1 MSGLKKWQCPHCP
14 QDSSRAWNIRV
25 HISRAH
31 SGFGR
36 PVEKG
41 RLGRSDKSLSSDSNN
56 SITYRKYSPNQSKS
70 SRPTFG
76 YEKVSKDNEKYGD
89 VIDYFYNFLRG
100 LEENKYKVGEIKR
113 IINQNSA
120 SESPGLMS
128 SINNGNLCP
137 NTNTNT
143 IIDNARTRPGNS
155 LNNTDS
161 SRLVHTHS
169 ARNSTAGSSEETRK
183 TSDSSFS
190 NSDKYEKLR
199 SSLHMGEEISPDPED
214 PRKRKKEKWV
224 IKRNLMGDIID
235 LYMIEPDD

>member
-1 MSGLKKWQCPHCP
+1 M
-14 QDSSRAWNIRV
+14 RV

-31 SGFGR
+31 SGFGE

-56 SITYRKYSPNQSKS
+56 SIAYRKYSPNQSKS
-70 SRPTFG
+70 SRPTFS
-76 YEKVSKDNEKYGD
+76 YEKTSKDNEKYGD
-89 VIDYFYNFLRG
+89 IIGYVYNFFRG

-128 SINNGNLCP
+128 SISNGTLRP
-137 NTNTNT
+137 NTNINT
-143 IIDNARTRPGNS
+143 IIDTARTRPVNS

-161 SRLVHTHS
+161 SRLVPTHS
-169 ARNSTAGSSEETRK
+169 TRNSTAGSSEATQK
-183 TSDSSFS
+183 TTDSSFS
-190 NSDKYEKLR
+190 TSDKYKKLR
-199 SSLHMGEEISPDPED
+199 SGLHMGEEISPDPED

>member
-1 MSGLKKWQCPHCP
+1 M
-14 QDSSRAWNIRV
+14 RV
-25 HISRAH
+25 HINRAH
-31 SGFGR
+31 SGFGE

-41 RLGRSDKSLSSDSNN
+41 RLGRADKSLSSDSNN
-56 SITYRKYSPNQSKS
+56 SIAYRKYSPNQSKS
-70 SRPTFG
+70 SRPTFS
-76 YEKVSKDNEKYGD
+76 YEKTSKDNEKYGD
-89 VIDYFYNFLRG
+89 IIGYVYNFFRG

-128 SINNGNLCP
+128 SISNGTLRP

-143 IIDNARTRPGNS
+143 IIDTARTRPVNS

-161 SRLVHTHS
+161 SRLVPTHS
-169 ARNSTAGSSEETRK
+169 TRNSTAGSSEATQK
-183 TSDSSFS
+183 TTDSSFS
-190 NSDKYEKLR
+190 TSDKYEKLR
-199 SSLHMGEEISPDPED
+199 SGLHMGEEISPDPED

>member
-25 HISRAH
+25 HINRAH
-31 SGFGR
+31 SGFGE

-56 SITYRKYSPNQSKS
+56 SIAYRKYSPNQSKS
-70 SRPTFG
+70 SRPTFS
-76 YEKVSKDNEKYGD
+76 YEKTSKDNEKYGD
-89 VIDYFYNFLRG
+89 IIGYVYNFFRG

-128 SINNGNLCP
+128 SISNGTLRP
-137 NTNTNT
+137 NTNINT
-143 IIDNARTRPGNS
+143 IIDTARTRPVNS

-161 SRLVHTHS
+161 SRLVPTHS
-169 ARNSTAGSSEETRK
+169 TRNSTAGSSEATQK
-183 TSDSSFS
+183 TTDSSFS
-190 NSDKYEKLR
+190 TSDKYEKLR
-199 SSLHMGEEISPDPED
+199 SGLHMGEEISPDPED